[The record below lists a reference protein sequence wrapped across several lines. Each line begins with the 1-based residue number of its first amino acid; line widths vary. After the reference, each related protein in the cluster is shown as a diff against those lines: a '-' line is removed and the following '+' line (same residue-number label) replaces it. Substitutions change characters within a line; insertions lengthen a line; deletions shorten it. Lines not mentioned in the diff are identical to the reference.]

1 MANRFDVK
9 GSMVALITPFHED
22 GSINFDKLEELLE
35 FHIANKTDA
44 ILVLGTTSESP
55 TFSAEEDFE
64 IVKRSVEVCKGRVPL
79 MANGGSNCTQT
90 SFEKAK
96 RFADAGVDALLCI
109 SPYYNKAN
117 KAGLYHH
124 IADVA
129 DSVDV
134 PVVVYNIPG
143 RTGINIPLDV
153 MTELA
158 KKDNIAGVKEAT
170 GDMSY
175 VAKLAKATKD
185 MDFNIWSG
193 NDDITVPMMALG
205 GAGCISVWANLQPE
219 KTVEMTHSFLE
230 GNVQHAIDMQ
240 LEYMDLINDF
250 FIEVVQHAIDMQLEY
265 MDLINDFFI
274 EVNPIP
280 IKEAMNM
287 AGMGVGGFRMPL
299 CEMTD
304 ANREILRAEMKKLGI
319 I

>member
-1 MANRFDVK
+1 MASKFDVK
-9 GSMVALITPFHED
+9 GSMVALITPLKED
-22 GSINFDKLEELLE
+22 GSINFEKLEELLE
-35 FHIANKTDA
+35 FHISKKTDA

-79 MANGGSNCTQT
+79 IANAGSNCTRT

-96 RFADAGVDALLCI
+96 RFTDAGVDCLLCI

-117 KAGLYHH
+117 KTGLYHH

-129 DSVDV
+129 DSVDI
-134 PVVVYNIPG
+134 PIIVYNIPG
-143 RTGINIPLDV
+143 RTGINIPVDV

-158 KKDNIAGVKEAT
+158 KHNNIAGVKEAT

-175 VAKLAKATKD
+175 VAKLAKATHD

-205 GAGCISVWANLQPE
+205 GSGCISVWANLQPE
-219 KTVEMTHSFLE
+219 KTVEMTHAFLE
-230 GNVQHAIDMQ
+230 GNTQRAIDMQ
-240 LEYMDLINDF
+240 IEYMT
-250 FIEVVQHAIDMQLEY
+250 
-265 MDLINDFFI
+265 LINDFFI

-299 CEMTD
+299 CEMSD
-304 ANREILRAEMKKLGI
+304 ANREILRLEMKKLGI

>member
-1 MANRFDVK
+1 MASKFDVK
-9 GSMVALITPFHED
+9 GSMVALITPLKED
-22 GSINFDKLEELLE
+22 GSINFEKLEELLE
-35 FHIANKTDA
+35 FHISKKTDA

-79 MANGGSNCTQT
+79 IANAGSNCTRT

-96 RFADAGVDALLCI
+96 RFTDAGVDCLLCI

-117 KAGLYHH
+117 KTGLYHH

-129 DSVDV
+129 DSVDI
-134 PVVVYNIPG
+134 PVIVYNIPG
-143 RTGINIPLDV
+143 RTGINIPVDV

-158 KKDNIAGVKEAT
+158 KHNNIAGVKEAT

-175 VAKLAKATKD
+175 VAKLAKATRD

-205 GAGCISVWANLQPE
+205 GSGCISVWANLQPE
-219 KTVEMTHSFLE
+219 KTVEMTHAFLE
-230 GNVQHAIDMQ
+230 GNTQRAIDMQ
-240 LEYMDLINDF
+240 IEYMT
-250 FIEVVQHAIDMQLEY
+250 
-265 MDLINDFFI
+265 LINDFFI

-299 CEMTD
+299 CEMSD
-304 ANREILRAEMKKLGI
+304 ANREILRLEMKKLGI

>member
-1 MANRFDVK
+1 MANKFDVK
-9 GSMVALITPFHED
+9 GSMVALITPLNED
-22 GSINFDKLEELLE
+22 GSINLDKLEELLE
-35 FHIANKTDA
+35 FHIENKTDA
-44 ILVLGTTSESP
+44 ILILGTTSESP
-55 TFSAEEDFE
+55 TFTPEEDFE
-64 IVKRSVEVCKGRVPL
+64 IVKRSVEVCKGRIPL
-79 MANGGSNCTQT
+79 MANAGSNCTRT
-90 SFEKAK
+90 SFEKAE
-96 RFADAGVDALLCI
+96 RFAKAGVDSLLCI

-129 DSVDV
+129 DSVDI
-134 PVVVYNIPG
+134 PIVVYNIPG
-143 RTGINIPLDV
+143 RTGVNIPIDV

-158 KKDNIAGVKEAT
+158 KHSNIAGVKEAT

-175 VAKLAKATKD
+175 VAELASATRH

-193 NDDITVPMMALG
+193 NDDITIPMMALG
-205 GAGCISVWANLQPE
+205 GSGCISVWANLQPA
-219 KTVEMTHSFLE
+219 KVREMTHDFLE
-230 GNVQHAIDMQ
+230 GRIQQAIDTQ
-240 LEYMDLINDF
+240 LEYMKLIN
-250 FIEVVQHAIDMQLEY
+250 Y
-265 MDLINDFFI
+265 FFI

-304 ANREILRAEMKKLGI
+304 TNREILRSEMKKLGI

>member
-1 MANRFDVK
+1 MASKFDVK
-9 GSMVALITPFHED
+9 GSMVALITPLNED
-22 GSINFDKLEELLE
+22 GSINLDKLEELLE

-44 ILVLGTTSESP
+44 ILILGTTSESP
-55 TFSAEEDFE
+55 TFTPEEDFE
-64 IVKRSVEVCKGRVPL
+64 IVKRSVEVCKGRIPL
-79 MANGGSNCTQT
+79 MANAGSNCTRT
-90 SFEKAK
+90 SFEKAE
-96 RFADAGVDALLCI
+96 RFAKAGVDSLLCI

-129 DSVDV
+129 DSVDI
-134 PVVVYNIPG
+134 PIVVYNIPG
-143 RTGINIPLDV
+143 RTGVNIPIDV

-158 KKDNIAGVKEAT
+158 KHDNIAGVKEAT
-170 GDMSY
+170 GNMSY
-175 VAKLAKATKD
+175 VAELAAATRD

-205 GAGCISVWANLQPE
+205 GSGCISVWANLQPA
-219 KTVEMTHSFLE
+219 KVREMTHDFLE
-230 GNVQHAIDMQ
+230 GRVRKAIDTQ
-240 LEYMDLINDF
+240 LEYMKLIN
-250 FIEVVQHAIDMQLEY
+250 Y
-265 MDLINDFFI
+265 FFI

-304 ANREILRAEMKKLGI
+304 TNREILRSEMKKLGI

>member
-250 FIEVVQHAIDMQLEY
+250 FIEV
-265 MDLINDFFI
+265 
-274 EVNPIP
+274 NPIP

>member
-1 MANRFDVK
+1 MASSFDVK

-22 GSINFDKLEELLE
+22 GSINFEKLEELLE
-35 FHIANKTDA
+35 FHIANKTDG

-55 TFSAEEDFE
+55 TFTAEEDFE
-64 IVKRSVEVCKGRVPL
+64 IVKLAVEVCKGRVPL
-79 MANGGSNCTQT
+79 IANGGSNCTRT

-117 KAGLYHH
+117 KRGLYHH

-134 PVVVYNIPG
+134 PVIVYNIPG
-143 RTGINIPLDV
+143 RTGVNIPVDV

-185 MDFNIWSG
+185 LDFNIWSG
-193 NDDITVPMMALG
+193 NDDITIPMMALG
-205 GAGCISVWANLQPE
+205 GSGTISVWANLMPA
-219 KTVEMTHSFLE
+219 KVHEMTWDFLE
-230 GNVQHAIDMQ
+230 GRTQKAIDTQ
-240 LEYMDLINDF
+240 IEYMT
-250 FIEVVQHAIDMQLEY
+250 
-265 MDLINDFFI
+265 LINDFFI

-304 ANREILRAEMKKLGI
+304 ENRAILRAEMQKLGI

>member
-1 MANRFDVK
+1 MASKFDVK
-9 GSMVALITPFHED
+9 GSMVALITPLKED
-22 GSINFDKLEELLE
+22 GSINFEKLEELLE
-35 FHIANKTDA
+35 FHISKKTDA

-79 MANGGSNCTQT
+79 IANAGSNCTRT

-96 RFADAGVDALLCI
+96 RFTDAGVDCLLCI

-117 KAGLYHH
+117 KTGLYHH

-129 DSVDV
+129 DSVDI
-134 PVVVYNIPG
+134 PVIVYNIPG
-143 RTGINIPLDV
+143 RTGINIPVDV

-158 KKDNIAGVKEAT
+158 KHNNIAGVKEAT

-175 VAKLAKATKD
+175 VAKLAKATRD

-205 GAGCISVWANLQPE
+205 GSGCISVWANLQPE
-219 KTVEMTHSFLE
+219 KTVEMTHAFLE
-230 GNVQHAIDMQ
+230 GNTQRAIDMQ
-240 LEYMDLINDF
+240 IEYMT
-250 FIEVVQHAIDMQLEY
+250 
-265 MDLINDFFI
+265 LINDFFI

-287 AGMGVGGFRMPL
+287 AGMCVGGFRMPL
-299 CEMTD
+299 CEMSD
-304 ANREILRAEMKKLGI
+304 ANREILRLEMKKLGI

>member
-1 MANRFDVK
+1 MAGNFDVK

-22 GSINFDKLEELLE
+22 GSINFEKLEELLE
-35 FHIANKTDA
+35 FHIANKTDG

-55 TFSAEEDFE
+55 TFTAEEDFE
-64 IVKRSVEVCKGRVPL
+64 IVKRAVEVCKGRIPL
-79 MANGGSNCTQT
+79 IANGGSNCTRT

-96 RFADAGVDALLCI
+96 RFSKAGVDALLCI

-117 KAGLYHH
+117 KSGLYHH

-134 PVVVYNIPG
+134 PVIVYNIPG
-143 RTGINIPLDV
+143 RTGVNIPVDV

-175 VAKLAKATKD
+175 VAKLAKAT
-185 MDFNIWSG
+185 MDLDFDIWSG

-205 GAGCISVWANLQPE
+205 GSGAISVWANLMPA
-219 KTVEMTHSFLE
+219 KVHEMTWDFLE
-230 GNVQHAIDMQ
+230 GRTQRAIETQ
-240 LEYMDLINDF
+240 LEYMT
-250 FIEVVQHAIDMQLEY
+250 
-265 MDLINDFFI
+265 LINDFFI

-287 AGMGVGGFRMPL
+287 AGMDVGGFRMPL

-304 ANREILRAEMKKLGI
+304 TNREILRAEMQKLGI
-319 I
+319 L

>member
-1 MANRFDVK
+1 MAGKFDVK
-9 GSMVALITPFHED
+9 GSMVALITPFKED
-22 GSINFDKLEELLE
+22 GSINLDKLEELLE
-35 FHIANKTDA
+35 FHIEKGTDA

-55 TFSAEEDFE
+55 TFTAEEDFE
-64 IVKRSVEVCKGRVPL
+64 IVKRSVEVCKGRIPL
-79 MANGGSNCTQT
+79 MANAGSNCTRT

-96 RFADAGVDALLCI
+96 RFADAGVDSLLCI

-117 KAGLYHH
+117 KTGLYHH

-129 DSVDV
+129 DSVDI
-134 PVVVYNIPG
+134 PIVVYNIPV

-153 MTELA
+153 MTKLA
-158 KKDNIAGVKEAT
+158 GHPNIAGVKEAS

-175 VAKLAKATKD
+175 VAKLAKATMD

-250 FIEVVQHAIDMQLEY
+250 FIEV
-265 MDLINDFFI
+265 
-274 EVNPIP
+274 NPIP
-280 IKEAMNM
+280 IKEAMNL
-287 AGMGVGGFRMPL
+287 AGMEVGGFRMPL
-299 CEMTD
+299 REMTD
-304 ANREILRAEMKKLGI
+304 ENRQILKAEMQKLGI

>member
-1 MANRFDVK
+1 MASSFDIK
-9 GSMVALITPFHED
+9 GSMVALITPFNED
-22 GSINFDKLEELLE
+22 KSINYDKLEELLE
-35 FHIANKTDA
+35 FHIANKTDCVL
-44 ILVLGTTSESP
+44 ILGTTSESP
-55 TFSAEEDFE
+55 TFTWEEDYE
-64 IVKRSVEVCKGRVPL
+64 IVKRSVEVCKGRMPL
-79 MANGGSNCTQT
+79 MANAGSNDTRT
-90 SFEKAK
+90 SFEKAQ

-117 KAGLYHH
+117 KTGLYHH

-129 DSVDV
+129 DSVNV

-143 RTGINIPLDV
+143 RTGINIPIDV

-158 KKDNIAGVKEAT
+158 KKDNIAGVKEST

-175 VAKLAKATKD
+175 VAKLAKATRG

-193 NDDITVPMMALG
+193 NDDITIPMMALG
-205 GAGCISVWANLQPE
+205 GAGCISVWANLQPD
-219 KTVEMTHSFLE
+219 KTVEMTHAFLN
-230 GNVQHAIDMQ
+230 GDTQHAIDMQ
-240 LEYMDLINDF
+240 LEYMT
-250 FIEVVQHAIDMQLEY
+250 
-265 MDLINDFFI
+265 LINDFFI

-299 CEMTD
+299 CPMSDE
-304 ANREILRAEMKKLGI
+304 NREILRAEMQKLGI

>member
-1 MANRFDVK
+1 MASSFDVK

-22 GSINFDKLEELLE
+22 GSINFEKLEELLE
-35 FHIANKTDA
+35 FHIANKTDG

-64 IVKRSVEVCKGRVPL
+64 IVKLAVEVCKGRVPL
-79 MANGGSNCTQT
+79 IANGGSNCTQT

-117 KAGLYHH
+117 KRGLYHH

-129 DSVDV
+129 DSVNV
-134 PVVVYNIPG
+134 PVIVYNIPG
-143 RTGINIPLDV
+143 RTGVNIPVDV

-158 KKDNIAGVKEAT
+158 KKDTIAGVKEAT

-185 MDFNIWSG
+185 LDFNIWSG
-193 NDDITVPMMALG
+193 NDDITIPMMALG
-205 GAGCISVWANLQPE
+205 GSGTISVWANLMPA
-219 KTVEMTHSFLE
+219 KVHEMTWDFLE
-230 GNVQHAIDMQ
+230 GRTQKAIDTQ
-240 LEYMDLINDF
+240 LEYMT
-250 FIEVVQHAIDMQLEY
+250 
-265 MDLINDFFI
+265 LINDFFI

-280 IKEAMNM
+280 IKEAMNL

-304 ANREILRAEMKKLGI
+304 ENRAILKAEMQKLGI

>member
-1 MANRFDVK
+1 MASKFDIK
-9 GSMVALITPFHED
+9 GSMVALITPLKED
-22 GSINFDKLEELLE
+22 GSINFEKLEELLE
-35 FHIANKTDA
+35 FHISKKTDA

-79 MANGGSNCTQT
+79 IANAGSNCTRT

-96 RFADAGVDALLCI
+96 RFTDAGVDCLLCI

-117 KAGLYHH
+117 KTGLYHH

-129 DSVDV
+129 DSVDI
-134 PVVVYNIPG
+134 PIIVYNIPG
-143 RTGINIPLDV
+143 RTGINIPVDV

-158 KKDNIAGVKEAT
+158 KHNNIAGVKEAT

-175 VAKLAKATKD
+175 VAKLAKATHD

-205 GAGCISVWANLQPE
+205 GSGCISVWANLQPE
-219 KTVEMTHSFLE
+219 KTVEMTHAFLE
-230 GNVQHAIDMQ
+230 GNTQRAIDMQ
-240 LEYMDLINDF
+240 IEYMT
-250 FIEVVQHAIDMQLEY
+250 
-265 MDLINDFFI
+265 LINDFFI

-299 CEMTD
+299 CEMSD
-304 ANREILRAEMKKLGI
+304 ANREILRLEMKKLGI

>member
-1 MANRFDVK
+1 MASKFDVK
-9 GSMVALITPFHED
+9 GSMVALITPLKED
-22 GSINFDKLEELLE
+22 GSINLEKLEELLE
-35 FHIANKTDA
+35 FHISKKTDA

-79 MANGGSNCTQT
+79 IANAGSNCTRT

-96 RFADAGVDALLCI
+96 RFTDAGVDCLLCI

-117 KAGLYHH
+117 KTGLYHH

-129 DSVDV
+129 DSVDI
-134 PVVVYNIPG
+134 PIIVYNIPG
-143 RTGINIPLDV
+143 RTGINIPVDV

-158 KKDNIAGVKEAT
+158 KHNNIAGVKEAT

-175 VAKLAKATKD
+175 VAKLAKATRD

-205 GAGCISVWANLQPE
+205 GSGCISVWANLQPE
-219 KTVEMTHSFLE
+219 KTVEMTHAFLE
-230 GNVQHAIDMQ
+230 GNTQRAIDMQ
-240 LEYMDLINDF
+240 IEYMT
-250 FIEVVQHAIDMQLEY
+250 
-265 MDLINDFFI
+265 LINDFFI

-299 CEMTD
+299 CEMSD
-304 ANREILRAEMKKLGI
+304 ANREILRLEMKKLGI

>member
-1 MANRFDVK
+1 MASKFDVK
-9 GSMVALITPFHED
+9 GSMVALITPLKED
-22 GSINFDKLEELLE
+22 GSINLEKLEELLE
-35 FHIANKTDA
+35 FHISKKTDA

-79 MANGGSNCTQT
+79 IANAGSNCTRT

-96 RFADAGVDALLCI
+96 RFTDAGVDCLLCI

-117 KAGLYHH
+117 KTGLYHH

-129 DSVDV
+129 DSVDI
-134 PVVVYNIPG
+134 PIIVYNIPG
-143 RTGINIPLDV
+143 RTGINIPVDV

-158 KKDNIAGVKEAT
+158 KHNNIAGVKEAT

-175 VAKLAKATKD
+175 VAKLAKATHD

-205 GAGCISVWANLQPE
+205 GSGCISVWANLQPE
-219 KTVEMTHSFLE
+219 KTVEMTHAFLE
-230 GNVQHAIDMQ
+230 GNTQRAIDMQ
-240 LEYMDLINDF
+240 IEYMT
-250 FIEVVQHAIDMQLEY
+250 
-265 MDLINDFFI
+265 LINDFFI

-299 CEMTD
+299 REMSD
-304 ANREILRAEMKKLGI
+304 ANR
-319 I
+319 

>member
-1 MANRFDVK
+1 MASKFDVK
-9 GSMVALITPFHED
+9 GSMVALITPLKED
-22 GSINFDKLEELLE
+22 GSINFEKLEELLE
-35 FHIANKTDA
+35 FHISKKTDA

-79 MANGGSNCTQT
+79 IANAGSNCTRT

-96 RFADAGVDALLCI
+96 RFTDAGVDCLLCI

-117 KAGLYHH
+117 KTGLYHH

-129 DSVDV
+129 DSVDI
-134 PVVVYNIPG
+134 PIIVYNIPG
-143 RTGINIPLDV
+143 RTGINIPVDV

-158 KKDNIAGVKEAT
+158 KHNNIAGVKEAT

-175 VAKLAKATKD
+175 VAKLAKATHD

-205 GAGCISVWANLQPE
+205 GSGCISVWANLQPE
-219 KTVEMTHSFLE
+219 KTVEMTHAFLE
-230 GNVQHAIDMQ
+230 GNTQRAIDIQ
-240 LEYMDLINDF
+240 IEYMT
-250 FIEVVQHAIDMQLEY
+250 
-265 MDLINDFFI
+265 LINDFFI

-299 CEMTD
+299 CEMSD
-304 ANREILRAEMKKLGI
+304 ANREILRLEMKKLGI

>member
-1 MANRFDVK
+1 MAGKFDVR

-22 GSINFDKLEELLE
+22 GSINFEKLEELLE

-55 TFSAEEDFE
+55 TFTAEEDFE
-64 IVKRSVEVCKGRVPL
+64 IVKLAVEVCKGRVPL
-79 MANGGSNCTQT
+79 MANAGSNDTRT
-90 SFEKAK
+90 SFQKAK
-96 RFADAGVDALLCI
+96 RFADAGVDSLLCI

-117 KAGLYHH
+117 KRGLYHH

-129 DSVDV
+129 DSVDI
-134 PVVVYNIPG
+134 PIVVYNIPG
-143 RTGINIPLDV
+143 RTGINIPIDV

-175 VAKLAKATKD
+175 VAKLAKATRD
-185 MDFNIWSG
+185 MDFHIWSG
-193 NDDITVPMMALG
+193 NDDITIPMMALG
-205 GAGCISVWANLQPE
+205 GSGCISVWANLQPD

-240 LEYMDLINDF
+240 LEYMT
-250 FIEVVQHAIDMQLEY
+250 
-265 MDLINDFFI
+265 LINDFFI

-287 AGMGVGGFRMPL
+287 TGMGVGGFRMPL
-299 CEMTD
+299 CEMTEE
-304 ANREILRAEMKKLGI
+304 NRAILRAEMQKLGI

>member
-1 MANRFDVK
+1 MASSFDVK

-22 GSINFDKLEELLE
+22 GSINFEKLEELLE
-35 FHIANKTDA
+35 FHIANKTDG

-64 IVKRSVEVCKGRVPL
+64 IVKLAVEVCKGRVPL
-79 MANGGSNCTQT
+79 IANGGSNCTQT

-117 KAGLYHH
+117 KRGLYHH

-129 DSVDV
+129 DSVNV
-134 PVVVYNIPG
+134 PVIVYNIPG
-143 RTGINIPLDV
+143 RTGVNIPVDV

-185 MDFNIWSG
+185 LDFNIWSG
-193 NDDITVPMMALG
+193 NDDITIPMMALG
-205 GAGCISVWANLQPE
+205 GSGTISVWANLMPA
-219 KTVEMTHSFLE
+219 KVHEMTWDFLE
-230 GNVQHAIDMQ
+230 GRTQKAIDTQ
-240 LEYMDLINDF
+240 LEYMT
-250 FIEVVQHAIDMQLEY
+250 
-265 MDLINDFFI
+265 LINDFFI

-280 IKEAMNM
+280 IKEAMNL

-304 ANREILRAEMKKLGI
+304 ENRAILKAEMQKLGI